1 MSTVTTGIL
10 ILFGTLLVLI
20 CLRIPIAFSLG
31 IAAVASALYLD
42 IPLLNIF
49 MKMVTS
55 MQSFVIIAA
64 PFFIVMAQ
72 IMCDGGVTKKL
83 MNFCNLIVGRIRGGT
98 ALVNIIVSMLFG
110 GISGSSTADVSS
122 IGAMLIPAMVDEGY
136 DADYSVAVTVTS
148 SLEGVMIPP
157 SQNMLFY
164 AVAAGS
170 GLSISTLLICGYL
183 PGVLLTLGLCIP
195 ALIIAKKRDYPI
207 MAVNTQGQKL
217 KIVFEALAGLMA
229 IVIIVVSTT
238 CGICS
243 ATESAAIAAVYALLV
258 SVFIYKSL
266 TFKQFVNS
274 FFSALPIM
282 AMSLAIIACSNA
294 FSYVMS
300 YLKVPELL
308 SNAVLSISQNPNV
321 IILLMLMLMIVLG
334 CFMDM
339 GVLIF
344 VSTPILYPLA
354 VGTLGMN
361 PYHFGVV
368 LVFGFA
374 IGLCTPPVGTSLFL
388 GCKIGKISVES
399 SLKAFIPFYLIMLM
413 LLFVFAYVPEVSLCL
428 PRWLGLTV

>member
-1 MSTVTTGIL
+1 MSTVTIGIL

-31 IAAVASALYLD
+31 IAAVVSALYLD

-170 GLSISTLLICGYL
+170 GLSISTLLICGYI

-195 ALIIAKKRDYPI
+195 ALIIAKKRNYPI
-207 MAVNTQGQKL
+207 MVVNTQGQKL
-217 KIVFEALAGLMA
+217 RIVFEALAGLMA

-308 SNAVLSISQNPNV
+308 SNAVLSISHNPNV

-399 SLKAFIPFYLIMLM
+399 SLKAFIPFYLIMLV
-413 LLFVFAYVPEVSLCL
+413 LLFVFAYVPEASLCL

>member
-1 MSTVTTGIL
+1 MSTVTTGII
-10 ILFGTLLVLI
+10 ILFGTLFLLI

-31 IAAVASALYLD
+31 IAAVVSALYLD

-170 GLSISTLLICGYL
+170 GLSISTLLICGYI

-195 ALIIAKKRDYPI
+195 ALIIAKKRNYPI
-207 MAVNTQGQKL
+207 MVVNTQGQKL

-321 IILLMLMLMIVLG
+321 IILLMLLLMIVLG

>member
-31 IAAVASALYLD
+31 IAAVVSALYLD

-321 IILLMLMLMIVLG
+321 IILLMLLLMIVLG

-399 SLKAFIPFYLIMLM
+399 SLKAFVPFYLIMLV
-413 LLFVFAYVPEVSLCL
+413 LLFVFAYIPEVSLCL

>member
-10 ILFGTLLVLI
+10 ILFGTLFLLI

-31 IAAVASALYLD
+31 IAAIVSALYLD

-321 IILLMLMLMIVLG
+321 IILLMLLLMIVLG

-399 SLKAFIPFYLIMLM
+399 SLKAFVPFYLIMLV
-413 LLFVFAYVPEVSLCL
+413 LLFVFAYIPEVSLCL

>member
-1 MSTVTTGIL
+1 MSTVTTGII
-10 ILFGTLLVLI
+10 ILFGTLFLLI

-31 IAAVASALYLD
+31 IAAVVSALYLD

-170 GLSISTLLICGYL
+170 GLSISTLLICGYI

-195 ALIIAKKRDYPI
+195 ALIIAKKRNYPI
-207 MAVNTQGQKL
+207 MVVNTQGQKL

-238 CGICS
+238 F
-243 ATESAAIAAVYALLV
+243 APR
-258 SVFIYKSL
+258 KR
-266 TFKQFVNS
+266 S
-274 FFSALPIM
+274 FA
-282 AMSLAIIACSNA
+282 
-294 FSYVMS
+294 
-300 YLKVPELL
+300 L
-308 SNAVLSISQNPNV
+308 SN
-321 IILLMLMLMIVLG
+321 
-334 CFMDM
+334 
-339 GVLIF
+339 
-344 VSTPILYPLA
+344 
-354 VGTLGMN
+354 
-361 PYHFGVV
+361 
-368 LVFGFA
+368 
-374 IGLCTPPVGTSLFL
+374 
-388 GCKIGKISVES
+388 
-399 SLKAFIPFYLIMLM
+399 
-413 LLFVFAYVPEVSLCL
+413 LLFS
-428 PRWLGLTV
+428 

>member
-122 IGAMLIPAMVDEGY
+122 IGAMLLPAMVDEGY

-170 GLSISTLLICGYL
+170 GLSISTLLICGYI

-195 ALIIAKKRDYPI
+195 ALIIAKKRNYPI
-207 MAVNTQGQKL
+207 MVVNTQGQKL
-217 KIVFEALAGLMA
+217 RIVFEALAGLMA

-321 IILLMLMLMIVLG
+321 IILLMLLLMIVLG

-399 SLKAFIPFYLIMLM
+399 SLKAFVPFYLIMLV
-413 LLFVFAYVPEVSLCL
+413 LLFVFAYIPEVSLCL

>member
-83 MNFCNLIVGRIRGGT
+83 MNFCNLIVGRIRSGT

-170 GLSISTLLICGYL
+170 GLSISTLLICGYI

-195 ALIIAKKRDYPI
+195 ALIIAKKRNYPI
-207 MAVNTQGQKL
+207 MVVNTQGQKL
-217 KIVFEALAGLMA
+217 RIVFEALAGLMA

-308 SNAVLSISQNPNV
+308 SNAVLSISHNPNV

-399 SLKAFIPFYLIMLM
+399 SLKAFIPFYIIMLV

>member
-10 ILFGTLLVLI
+10 ILFGTLFLLI

-31 IAAVASALYLD
+31 IAAIVSALYLD

>member
-1 MSTVTTGIL
+1 MSTVTTGII
-10 ILFGTLLVLI
+10 ILFGTLFLLI

-31 IAAVASALYLD
+31 IAAVVSALYLD

-170 GLSISTLLICGYL
+170 GLSISTLLICGYI

-195 ALIIAKKRDYPI
+195 ALIIAKKRNYPI
-207 MAVNTQGQKL
+207 MVVNTQGQKL

-308 SNAVLSISQNPNV
+308 SNAVLSIAHNPNV
-321 IILLMLMLMIVLG
+321 IIRLMLMLMILLG

-413 LLFVFAYVPEVSLCL
+413 LLFVFAYVPEASLCL

>member
-83 MNFCNLIVGRIRGGT
+83 MNFCN
-98 ALVNIIVSMLFG
+98 IIVSMLFG

-170 GLSISTLLICGYL
+170 GLSISTLLICGYI

-195 ALIIAKKRDYPI
+195 ALIIAKKRNYPI
-207 MAVNTQGQKL
+207 MVVNTQGQKL
-217 KIVFEALAGLMA
+217 RIVFEALAGLMA

-308 SNAVLSISQNPNV
+308 SNAVLSISHNPNV

>member
-1 MSTVTTGIL
+1 MSTVTTGII
-10 ILFGTLLVLI
+10 ILFGTLFLLI

-31 IAAVASALYLD
+31 IAAVVSALYLD

-122 IGAMLIPAMVDEGY
+122 ICAMLIPAMVDEGY

-170 GLSISTLLICGYL
+170 GLSISTLLICGYI

-195 ALIIAKKRDYPI
+195 ALIIAKKRNYPI
-207 MAVNTQGQKL
+207 MVVNTQGQKL

-308 SNAVLSISQNPNV
+308 SNAVLSISHNPNV
-321 IILLMLMLMIVLG
+321 IILLMLMLMIMLG

>member
-1 MSTVTTGIL
+1 MSTVTTGII
-10 ILFGTLLVLI
+10 ILFGTLFLLI

-31 IAAVASALYLD
+31 IAAVVSALYLD

-83 MNFCNLIVGRIRGGT
+83 MTFCNLIVGRIRGGT

-170 GLSISTLLICGYL
+170 GLSISTLLICGYI

-195 ALIIAKKRDYPI
+195 ALIIAKKRNYPI
-207 MAVNTQGQKL
+207 MVVNTQGQKL

-308 SNAVLSISQNPNV
+308 SNAVLSISHNPNV

-399 SLKAFIPFYLIMLM
+399 SLKAFMPFYLIMLM
-413 LLFVFAYVPEVSLCL
+413 LLFVFAYVPEASLCL

>member
-10 ILFGTLLVLI
+10 FLFGTLLVLI

-98 ALVNIIVSMLFG
+98 ALVNIIVSMFFG

-170 GLSISTLLICGYL
+170 GLSISTLLICGYI

-195 ALIIAKKRDYPI
+195 ALIIAKKRNYPI
-207 MAVNTQGQKL
+207 MVVNTQGQKL
-217 KIVFEALAGLMA
+217 RIVFEALAGLMA

>member
-31 IAAVASALYLD
+31 IAAVVSALYLD

-170 GLSISTLLICGYL
+170 GLSISTLLICGSL

-195 ALIIAKKRDYPI
+195 ALIIAKKRNYPI
-207 MAVNTQGQKL
+207 MVVNTQGQKL

-308 SNAVLSISQNPNV
+308 SNAVLSISHNPNV

-399 SLKAFIPFYLIMLM
+399 SLKAFIPFYLIMLA

>member
-31 IAAVASALYLD
+31 IAAVVSALYLD

-83 MNFCNLIVGRIRGGT
+83 MNFCNFIVGRIRGGT

-195 ALIIAKKRDYPI
+195 ALIIAKKRNYPI
-207 MAVNTQGQKL
+207 MVVNTQGQKL

-308 SNAVLSISQNPNV
+308 SNAVLSISHNPNV

-399 SLKAFIPFYLIMLM
+399 SLKAFIPFYLIMLA

>member
-1 MSTVTTGIL
+1 MSTVTTGII
-10 ILFGTLLVLI
+10 ILFGTLFLLI

-31 IAAVASALYLD
+31 IAAVVSALYLD

-55 MQSFVIIAA
+55 MQSFVIISA

-170 GLSISTLLICGYL
+170 GLSISTLLICGYI

-195 ALIIAKKRDYPI
+195 ALIIAKKRNYPI
-207 MAVNTQGQKL
+207 MVVNTQGQKL

-308 SNAVLSISQNPNV
+308 SNAVLSISHNPNV
-321 IILLMLMLMIVLG
+321 IILLMLMLMILLG

-399 SLKAFIPFYLIMLM
+399 SLKAFMPFYLIMLM
-413 LLFVFAYVPEVSLCL
+413 LLFVFAYVPEASLCL

>member
-1 MSTVTTGIL
+1 
-10 ILFGTLLVLI
+10 
-20 CLRIPIAFSLG
+20 
-31 IAAVASALYLD
+31 
-42 IPLLNIF
+42 
-49 MKMVTS
+49 
-55 MQSFVIIAA
+55 
-64 PFFIVMAQ
+64 
-72 IMCDGGVTKKL
+72 
-83 MNFCNLIVGRIRGGT
+83 
-98 ALVNIIVSMLFG
+98 
-110 GISGSSTADVSS
+110 
-122 IGAMLIPAMVDEGY
+122 
-136 DADYSVAVTVTS
+136 
-148 SLEGVMIPP
+148 
-157 SQNMLFY
+157 
-164 AVAAGS
+164 
-170 GLSISTLLICGYL
+170 
-183 PGVLLTLGLCIP
+183 
-195 ALIIAKKRDYPI
+195 
-207 MAVNTQGQKL
+207 
-217 KIVFEALAGLMA
+217 
-229 IVIIVVSTT
+229 
-238 CGICS
+238 
-243 ATESAAIAAVYALLV
+243 
-258 SVFIYKSL
+258 
-266 TFKQFVNS
+266 
-274 FFSALPIM
+274 M

-308 SNAVLSISQNPNV
+308 SNAVLSISHNPNV

-413 LLFVFAYVPEVSLCL
+413 LLFVFAYIPEVSLCL

>member
-1 MSTVTTGIL
+1 MSNVGIG
-10 ILFGTLLVLI
+10 IAMLFGLLVLLI
-20 CLRIPIAFSLG
+20 VIRIPIAFSLG
-31 IAAVASALYLD
+31 ISAIVTAIYLD

-55 MQSFVIIAA
+55 MQNFVIIAA
-64 PFFIVMAQ
+64 PFFIIMAQ
-72 IMCDGGVTKKL
+72 FMSDGGVTKKL
-83 MNFCNLIVGRIRGGT
+83 MRFCDMIVGRIQGGT
-98 ALVNIIVSMLFG
+98 AMVNILVSMLFG

-136 DADYSVAVTVTS
+136 DSDYSIAVTVTS

-170 GLSISTLLICGYL
+170 GLSISTLLICGYM
-183 PGVLLTLGLCIP
+183 PGVLLTLGLAIT
-195 ALIIAKKRDYPI
+195 AWIIARKRNYP
-207 MAVNTQGQKL
+207 VSTFDTKGQKL
-217 KIVFEALAGLMA
+217 KITLEALAGLMA
-229 IVIIVVSTT
+229 ILIIIVGTT

-258 SVFIYKSL
+258 ASLLYKSI
-266 TFKQFVNS
+266 TVKQVIMS

-300 YLKVPELL
+300 YLNVPALL
-308 SNAVLSISQNPNV
+308 SEVVLSISNDPNV
-321 IILLMLMLMIVLG
+321 IIFLMLMLMIFLG

-344 VSTPILYPLA
+344 ISTPILYPLA
-354 VGTLGMN
+354 VGTIGMN

-388 GCKIGKISVES
+388 GCKIGKVPVES
-399 SLKAFIPFYLIMLM
+399 VLKGFLPFYVVMLA
-413 LLFVFAYVPEVSLCL
+413 LLFLFAYVPELSLCI
-428 PRWLGLTV
+428 PRLLGLTV

>member
-1 MSTVTTGIL
+1 MSTVTTGII
-10 ILFGTLLVLI
+10 ILFGTLFLLI

-31 IAAVASALYLD
+31 IAAVVSALYLD

-170 GLSISTLLICGYL
+170 GLSISTLLICGYI

-195 ALIIAKKRDYPI
+195 AIIIAKKRNYPI
-207 MAVNTQGQKL
+207 MVVNTQGQKL

-308 SNAVLSISQNPNV
+308 SNAVLSISHNPNV
-321 IILLMLMLMIVLG
+321 IILLMLMLMILLG

-399 SLKAFIPFYLIMLM
+399 SLKAFMPFYLIMLM
-413 LLFVFAYVPEVSLCL
+413 LLFVFAYVSEASLCL